1 MDEIEL
7 VPYDPAWIERFQ
19 AEHAAL
25 IRVLPQEH
33 VVAIEHAG
41 STAVPGLEAK
51 PIIDIFVAVRDVA
64 AARASFVTPVTSLGY
79 VYWAENPD
87 PDAMFF
93 VKGMPPYGEA
103 RTHHVH
109 VLQPDIPRWDRV
121 MLFRDH
127 LRSDPAE
134 AHRYV
139 ALKREL
145 AARHRADRE
154 AYTRAKDAYVAHVV
168 DAARARRNETSQ
180 AGTS

>member
-1 MDEIEL
+1 MDEISL
-7 VPYDPAWIERFQ
+7 VPYDAAWTARFE
-19 AEHAAL
+19 AECAAL
-25 IRVLPQEH
+25 ARALPQDH

-41 STAVPGLEAK
+41 STAIPGLEAK
-51 PIIDIFVAVRDVA
+51 PIIDIFIAVRDVA
-64 AARASFVTPVTSLGY
+64 AARASFVAPVTSLGY

-87 PDAMFF
+87 PETMFF
-93 VKGMPPYGEA
+93 VKGMPPFGEG

-109 VLQPDIPRWDRV
+109 VLQPDTARWERV

-127 LRSDPAE
+127 LRTDPAE

-154 AYTRAKDAYVAHVV
+154 AYTRAKDGYVARVV
-168 DAARARRNETSQ
+168 EAARAKRNGKSQ
-180 AGTS
+180 SRTC